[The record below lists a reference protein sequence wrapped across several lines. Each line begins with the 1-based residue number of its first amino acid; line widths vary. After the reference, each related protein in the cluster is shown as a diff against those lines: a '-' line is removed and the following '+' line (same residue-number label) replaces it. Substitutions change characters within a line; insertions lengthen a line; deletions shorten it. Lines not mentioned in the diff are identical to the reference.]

1 MAKKTNFTDKN
12 GNSYFRIS
20 RTIGTKINE
29 NGVSVPVK
37 KQFYGSCK
45 REAEEKFETFMR
57 SQEEAA
63 AEEQRK
69 EEARKKEEAER
80 KLHPYGNKT
89 LAEVIDRWIE
99 QFFNHTDLADATKQ
113 LYVDSYN
120 RYFRE
125 SQVALMPFESVTA
138 GHLQD
143 WFNDAGIKYGALKA
157 VHKLIG
163 HFYRHIEV
171 TSYGAYHDIARPV
184 RLPKNNKPKGL
195 IKHVDV
201 WDDSDLQTLIEGL
214 EGTMLRFMVIL
225 AAFAGLRS
233 GELRALHFSDISE
246 DGILTV
252 NKQVT
257 EVNYGGKS
265 GIRISDTKTESSVR
279 QVPLPPEL
287 MHELEVHRKLHR
299 NMMRRKHFVTDIMF
313 PSTKGDYLYKGTL
326 RLMLKN
332 ECESLGIPFHP
343 FHSFRKTYLT
353 NQSRAGTPLE
363 TTSKLA
369 GHSRVDVTAQY
380 YINVDNERKL
390 AANSNILKL
399 VLKDDDG
406 AGVSKTANIG

>member
-12 GNSYFRIS
+12 GNSYFRIN
-20 RTIGTKINE
+20 RIIGTRINE
-29 NGVSVPVK
+29 NGKEVPVR

-45 REAEEKFETFMR
+45 KEAEDKYDAFMEA
-57 SQEEAA
+57 QEEAA

-69 EEARKKEEAER
+69 EDARKKEEEER
-80 KLHPYGNKT
+80 RLHPYGNKT
-89 LAEVIDRWIE
+89 LTEVIDQWIE
-99 QFFNHTDLADATKQ
+99 QFFNYTDLADATKQ
-113 LYVDSYN
+113 LYVDSYS
-120 RYFRE
+120 RYFKG
-125 SQVALMPFESVTA
+125 SQIASMPFEDVTA

-143 WFNDAGIKYGALKA
+143 WFNNADIKYGALKA

-184 RLPKNNKPKGL
+184 RLPKNNKPKGM

-201 WDDSDLQTLIEGL
+201 WEDSDLHALIEGL
-214 EGTMLRFMVIL
+214 EGTMFRFMVIL
-225 AAFAGLRS
+225 AAFTGLRS

-257 EVNYGGKS
+257 EVNYGGKH
-265 GIRISDTKTESSVR
+265 GVRIADTKTESSVR
-279 QVPLPPEL
+279 QIPLPPEL
-287 MHELEVHRKLHR
+287 MYELEVHRKLHR

-313 PSTKGDYLYKGTL
+313 PNTKGDYLYKGTV
-326 RLMLKN
+326 RLTLKN
-332 ECESLGIPFHP
+332 ECDSLGIPFHP

-369 GHSRVDVTAQY
+369 GHSRVDVTNKF
-380 YINVDNERKL
+380 YINVDNERKRE
-390 AANSNILKL
+390 ANSNILKFGL
-399 VLKDDDG
+399 IDPDG
-406 AGVSKTANIG
+406 SGVSKTENVG